1 MTEGHLLTGNFADK
15 PFPVLLV
22 EIKDAAKSG
31 ILIAQKG
38 EIVKRVF
45 FRSGEPVVCR
55 SNVKKELLGEI
66 LRRRGV
72 LSRAQ
77 LDEAILESKKESI
90 DNFGQILVRKG
101 FLSPQE
107 LYDKSKYQFISILFS
122 LFAWEEGSYTFEEKD
137 ADSAIPTTLP
147 RFHLQFTK
155 LISEG
160 IRLLKKEDFVDRLL
174 GDPGQM
180 VRRSLLEI
188 PSDEMS
194 FKGQEQTVLE
204 AMGSGKSIEALA
216 DAGVLDPCMAKKILY
231 ALSCLGAVVLQPP
244 AAVDSGAAA
253 AALAGVASEE
263 ALPSLDESSLS
274 SMISEMQVDEPDAG
288 VPAEMPVTDEALEDL
303 SVSEIAGEGIEVDE
317 LLAPQ
322 EGGEGLASE
331 FDEATDKIDAAVAQ
345 VGEAL
350 AEEPLPAPDDVPEG
364 PPLEALLSE
373 SAETEPVQSDE
384 AAEEVFSVAAID
396 EALVSEPPV
405 EEPLAPTAGAV
416 GEEAAADETAMEDE
430 LASLEAV
437 LPGAAPEE
445 PGGEEPAPLPPEPD
459 AVLAGAV
466 ENEAGE
472 AAAKPDEETPFR
484 LKYRRNVRPARKGFP
499 LLIGALL
506 GGVALLFGGIAFYY
520 SHRSNQAGTETP
532 GKSEQAQALVPL
544 AETKTAAQII
554 EELTAEGVG
563 KQEAPGSDTVKTVQ
577 PDEPPATET
586 EGKIVSGPGIKIVS
600 SPAGPSKTGTDPD
613 SGGAPSVPAESAVG
627 AGAEPAKTDTDSE
640 KPVAPETETAAPV
653 LPKPGAPEKS
663 AAEPVVVA
671 KETPPADV
679 AAKPAPEAPSDA
691 KESPPPVLPKPG
703 APEKSA
709 AEPVTAAKE
718 TPPADVAAKPAPAA
732 PAAAKESPPP
742 DPVVAPPQKTVS
754 AKVEAPAPPSK
765 SAKVADPGGQVVVP
779 PAKPLQDWGT
789 YYAKGLAIFSD
800 GNLKTAFAA
809 WADVIR
815 AAPPEAFSIQIE
827 LTSYL
832 NYASK
837 DLKTALPNEKVFIV
851 MTSLNDKPVYKVLCG
866 IYPDEETAKTA
877 LAALSPYLKAQK
889 PVVVSL
895 VRLKE
900 KLAKYGY

>member
-1 MTEGHLLTGNFADK
+1 MAEGDLLTGNFADK

-38 EIVKRVF
+38 EIVKRAF

-107 LYDKSKYQFISILFS
+107 LYAKSKYQFISILFS

-137 ADSAIPTTLP
+137 VDSAIPTTLP

-174 GDPGQM
+174 GDPGQ
-180 VRRSLLEI
+180 VVQRSLLEI

-216 DAGVLDPCMAKKILY
+216 DAGVLDPFMAKKILY
-231 ALSCLGAVVLQPP
+231 ALSCLGAVVVQPP
-244 AAVDSGAAA
+244 AAVDSTAAA

-274 SMISEMQVDEPDAG
+274 SMISEMQPDEPDAG

-303 SVSEIAGEGIEVDE
+303 SVSQIADEGIEAHD

-322 EGGEGLASE
+322 EGAAEPVSE
-331 FDEATDKIDAAVAQ
+331 FDEATEKIDAAVAQ
-345 VGEAL
+345 AGEVL
-350 AEEPLPAPDDVPEG
+350 AEEPLHSPDDVLQGLPQ
-364 PPLEALLSE
+364 EALLGE
-373 SAETEPVQSDE
+373 SAETEPMQGDAAGEE
-384 AAEEVFSVAAID
+384 AFSAAAID

-405 EEPLAPTAGAV
+405 DAPWAPSMESV
-416 GEEAAADETAMEDE
+416 GEEPAADEAGMPGAMPGTMPGTMEDE

-437 LPGAAPEE
+437 PPGAALEASA
-445 PGGEEPAPLPPEPD
+445 GEEPESLPSEQDAAP
-459 AVLAGAV
+459 AMAV
-466 ENEAGE
+466 EKETGEEAP
-472 AAAKPDEETPFR
+472 KPDEEPPFR
-484 LKYRRNVRPARKGFP
+484 LKYRRSVRPARKGFP

-506 GGVALLFGGIAFYY
+506 GGIALLFGGIAYYY
-520 SHRSNQAGTETP
+520 SQRSDHAATETP
-532 GKSEQAQALVPL
+532 STSEQAQAVVPP

-554 EELTAEGVG
+554 EELAAEGVG
-563 KQEAPGSDTVKTVQ
+563 KQQAPGSDTLKTGQ
-577 PDEPPATET
+577 PDDPAATEA
-586 EGKIVSGPGIKIVS
+586 EEKVVSGPGIKIAL
-600 SPAGPSKTGTDPD
+600 SPEGRSKTGTD
-613 SGGAPSVPAESAVG
+613 SEAGSAPTESAAG
-627 AGAEPAKTDTDSE
+627 KGAEPAKADTDPK
-640 KPVAPETETAAPV
+640 KPVAATTETVPA
-653 LPKPGAPEKS
+653 KPDAPEKS
-663 AAEPVVVA
+663 TVEPVTVTKEVPTEGVAPKAATPPDVPEKSAVEPETVAKKASPKDVAAEPA
-671 KETPPADV
+671 
-679 AAKPAPEAPSDA
+679 SDA
-691 KESPPPVLPKPG
+691 SPATKESPPP
-703 APEKSA
+703 A
-709 AEPVTAAKE
+709 
-718 TPPADVAAKPAPAA
+718 
-732 PAAAKESPPP
+732 
-742 DPVVAPPQKTVS
+742 QKTVS
-754 AKVEAPAPPSK
+754 AKVAPP
-765 SAKVADPGGQVVVP
+765 AKPATAADPGGKAVVP
-779 PAKPLQDWGT
+779 SATPFQDWTT
-789 YYAKGLAIFSD
+789 YYDKGLSIFND
-800 GNLKTAFAA
+800 GNLKTAFAT

-815 AAPPEAFSIQIE
+815 AAPREAFSIQIE

-837 DLKTALPNEKVFIV
+837 DLKAALPNEKVFIV

-866 IYPDEETAKTA
+866 VYPDEKAAETA
-877 LAALSPYLKAQK
+877 LAVLSPYLKAQK